1 MDIYDLYKPFRN
13 QLRKLALFPS
23 LHHIWVYQKQAHHQ
37 TGVIK
42 IPGITDIYIWELQIL
57 CREVVLHAAGKETTL
72 STHQGLRK
80 MISHIRRIID
90 GIAAIDIANATENFS
105 QRALLTM
112 AHQQARW
119 QYSRD
124 EARLFRAYHVYSDSE
139 LAPLFEQITGLSVR
153 AMYLQALA
161 IGGAATKQ
169 AGTNATQDY
178 SAFDVTNLERNA
190 FFKMSGTT
198 ITSLREAL
206 NVEQRYDE
214 RWALTF
220 NPMEATPLFNTDHHH
235 PSLFWCPMPQL
246 LLRRVTEGLFFDL
259 MSGKKELGVEFGNEY
274 GHAFERYVG
283 RVLHEIFDSNQ
294 FSISGERPYEVNGDT
309 KHGVDWIVSD
319 ATANLFIEC
328 KTRRLS
334 QKAKETGGGEA
345 LDKSLDEMAKD
356 IVKFYINID
365 HAIKGL
371 STWVNNGSKI
381 YPMIVTYE
389 EWYLLYPTAFDRL
402 VEFVKARLEAKKL
415 PATWTESMP
424 FFFTSIAEF
433 EQAGQDINHLGIERF
448 FSVGATRTQRHF
460 QLSILAHTAFPDE
473 AKPHRRLLGNSWE
486 EIFPKLQEWSEMA
499 GIKEGWW
506 IG

>member
-13 QLRKLALFPS
+13 QLRGLALGPA
-23 LHHIWVYQKQAHHQ
+23 LHHIWVYQKQAHQQ

-42 IPGITDIYIWELQIL
+42 IPGIADVYIWEVQIL
-57 CREVVLHAAGKETTL
+57 CREIVLHAAGKETTL
-72 STHQGLRK
+72 STYKGLWK
-80 MISHIRRIID
+80 MISHIRRIIN
-90 GIAAIDIANATENFS
+90 GIAAIEIANSTDDFS
-105 QRALLTM
+105 QRTLLTLV
-112 AHQQARW
+112 HQQARW

-124 EARLFRAYHVYSDSE
+124 EARLFRAHHVYSDSE
-139 LAPLFEQITGLSVR
+139 LAPLFEQVTGLSVR
-153 AMYLQALA
+153 AMYLHALA
-161 IGGAATKQ
+161 IGGAAAKQ
-169 AGTNATQDY
+169 SGTNASQDF
-178 SAFDVTNLERNA
+178 SGFDVMNPERDA
-190 FFKMSGTT
+190 FFDMSGTT
-198 ITSLREAL
+198 IDNLREAL
-206 NVEQRYDE
+206 KAAQRYDE

-220 NPMEATPLFNTDHHH
+220 NPMEATPLFNTDPHH

-246 LLRRVTEGLFFDL
+246 LLRRVTEGLFYDL
-259 MSGKKELGVEFGNEY
+259 MNGKNELGVEFGNEY

-283 RVLHEIFDSNQ
+283 RMLHEIFDANH
-294 FSISGERPYEVNGDT
+294 FSISGEQPYKVDGDT

-334 QKAKETGGGEA
+334 QQAKETGGGEA

-371 STWVNNGSKI
+371 TAWVYNGLKI
-381 YPMIVTYE
+381 YPMVVTSE

-402 VEFVKARLEAKKL
+402 VEFVKKRLEANNL

-433 EQAGQDINHLGIERF
+433 EQAGQDIDYLGIERF
-448 FSVGATRTQRHF
+448 CSAGATRTQRHF
-460 QLSILAHTAFPDE
+460 QLSILAHTVFPGE

-486 EIFPKLQEWSEMA
+486 EIFPKLQQWSEMA
-499 GIKEGWW
+499 GAKEGWW